1 MAEEPVSN
9 KTGVEVGKLKTVR
22 EEEGEEGGTV
32 LRLVALTL
40 SPTVANT
47 GNSSSRAVG
56 TSKTYGTVKNN
67 YLVGT

>member
-32 LRLVALTL
+32 LRLEALTL
-40 SPTVANT
+40 SP
-47 GNSSSRAVG
+47 SQHWEF
-56 TSKTYGTVKNN
+56 
-67 YLVGT
+67 LL

>member
-40 SPTVANT
+40 CPT
-47 GNSSSRAVG
+47 GPQ
-56 TSKTYGTVKNN
+56 
-67 YLVGT
+67 